1 LAFDSLSI
9 ISGMTVIRHAAIV
22 GSGPSGFYAAEALLN
37 ELPDIVIDMFE
48 RLPTPYGLVRS
59 GVAPDHPKLKQ
70 VTLVF
75 DKIMQSKRFNFLGN
89 VVVGT
94 DLSLDALRDAYDIV
108 VLAYGASTDR
118 KMGIQGEGLANSHSA
133 TAFVGWYN
141 GHPDFRDCMFD
152 LSQEV
157 AVVVGHGNVA
167 ADVSRILLQPP
178 DDLRRTD
185 IAAHALEVLAE
196 SKIREVHLV
205 GRRGPA
211 QAKFT
216 KRELRGLGV
225 IPQCLA
231 VAQGDAVQVGPACE
245 AELADRTNINAL
257 QNVEFLRGLCGPA
270 PEGTARRLIFHF
282 CLSPERLEGEA
293 GRVGK
298 IVFRRNT
305 LRGNPFEQTAAP
317 TEELFGIDCGLVFS
331 SVGYRGQPLERLP
344 FDFRRGVVPNR
355 KGRVECNGAPVDG
368 LYVTG
373 WLKRG
378 PTGIIGTNRADSI
391 ETVQQILED
400 LPRRIPRTQ
409 GIRRHLLDSLS
420 LRNIIVIG
428 LHEWLK
434 INAAERA
441 GGIKAGKPREKLTRV
456 TEMIDLVSPSVCE
469 SPKSC
474 CARAG

>member
-1 LAFDSLSI
+1 
-9 ISGMTVIRHAAIV
+9 MTMIKHAAIV

-37 ELPDIVIDMFE
+37 ALPDIVIDMFE

-75 DKIMQSKRFNFLGN
+75 DKIMRSERFNFLGN
-89 VVVGT
+89 VSVGT
-94 DLSLDALRDAYDIV
+94 DLSLEVLQQTYDVV

-118 KMGIQGEGLANSHSA
+118 KMEISGEGLANSHSA

-141 GHPDFRDCMFD
+141 GHPDFRDCTFD

-167 ADVSRILLQPP
+167 ADVARILLQPP

-216 KRELRGLGV
+216 TRELRGLGL
-225 IPQCLA
+225 IPQCQALTHGNA
-231 VAQGDAVQVGPACE
+231 VTVGPACE
-245 AELADRTNINAL
+245 LELADRSNINAL
-257 QNVEFLRGLCGPA
+257 QNVEFFRGLCDA
-270 PEGTARRLIFHF
+270 AQVKIARKLTFHF
-282 CLSPERLEGEA
+282 CLSPERIGGEA
-293 GRVGK
+293 GRVK
-298 IVFRRNT
+298 QFVFRRNT
-305 LRGNPFEQTAAP
+305 LRGNPFEQAAGP
-317 TEELFGIDCGLVFS
+317 TEELFGIDCGLIFS
-331 SVGYRGQPLERLP
+331 SIGYRGQPLERVP
-344 FDFRRGVVPNR
+344 FDFCRGVVPNR
-355 KGRVECNGAPVDG
+355 KGRVECDGTPVDG

-400 LPRRIPRTQ
+400 LPGRIPRPQ
-409 GIRRHLLDSLS
+409 GSRRQLVESIS
-420 LRNIIVIG
+420 RRSAPVIG
-428 LHEWLK
+428 LPEWLK
-434 INAAERA
+434 IDAAECAMGRRA
-441 GGIKAGKPREKLTRV
+441 NKPREKFTRI
-456 TEMIDLVSPSVCE
+456 TDMIDVVLQGRAGNASDSYG
-469 SPKSC
+469 
-474 CARAG
+474 ARAG

>member
-1 LAFDSLSI
+1 
-9 ISGMTVIRHAAIV
+9 MTIRHAAIV

-37 ELPDIVIDMFE
+37 ALPDIVIDMFE

-75 DKIMQSKRFNFLGN
+75 DKIMRSERFNFLGD
-89 VVVGT
+89 VSVGT
-94 DLSLDALRDAYDIV
+94 DLPIDALRQSYDIV

-118 KMGIQGEGLANSHSA
+118 KMGISGEGLANSHSA
-133 TAFVGWYN
+133 TEFVGWYN
-141 GHPDFRDCMFD
+141 GHPDFRDCTFD
-152 LSQEV
+152 LGQEV

-167 ADVSRILLQPP
+167 ADVARILLQPP

-216 KRELRGLGV
+216 TRELRGLGL
-225 IPQCLA
+225 IPQCQALSHGNA
-231 VAQGDAVQVGPACE
+231 VKLGPACE
-245 AELADRTNINAL
+245 LELADRSNINAL
-257 QNVEFLRGLCGPA
+257 QNVEFFRGLCNAGEA
-270 PEGTARRLIFHF
+270 QLARKLIFHF
-282 CLSPERLEGEA
+282 CLRPEMIEGEA
-293 GRVGK
+293 GRVK
-298 IVFRRNT
+298 QFVFRRNR
-305 LRGNPFEQTAAP
+305 LQGNPFEQAAAP
-317 TEELFGIDCGLVFS
+317 TKELFGIDCGLVFGS
-331 SVGYRGQPLERLP
+331 IGYRGQPLERIP

-355 KGRVECNGAPVDG
+355 NGRVECDGIAVDG

-400 LPRRIPRTQ
+400 LPGRIPRPQ
-409 GIRRHLLDSLS
+409 GGRRQLVESI
-420 LRNIIVIG
+420 LRRSAPVIG
-428 LHEWLK
+428 LPEWLK
-434 INAAERA
+434 IDAAECAMGRQA
-441 GGIKAGKPREKLTRV
+441 NKPREKFTRIAD
-456 TEMIDLVSPSVCE
+456 MIDIVSQDHVRNALDGYG
-469 SPKSC
+469 
-474 CARAG
+474 ARAG